1 MLEVVL
7 GWRIALV
14 ILSTWPALCAARATT
29 WPQICLA
36 VGLPSYLSV
45 SLPLSLSLTFVKRSS
60 IEFNR
65 RLFCALPFQKMIT
78 RWAHS
83 MSCWAVRIVVRS
95 ASCPSSWH
103 NCVRNWPCLYSPVSA
118 GILFL
123 YILNIYILYI
133 SYIYLSLSLSVE
145 ITHRFQSARED
156 VRALLLQCLLP
167 WLQNMELVAT
177 SVPPATPLSYIMVS
191 LGSRRRLMK
200 GVKRG
205 FSWCLSY
212 CFFITLQAKC
222 FASSKVRKAETV

>member
-45 SLPLSLSLTFVKRSS
+45 SLPLSLFLTFVKRSS

-65 RLFCALPFQKMIT
+65 RLFCALPFQKMTT

-83 MSCWAVRIVVRS
+83 MSCWAVRIVVHS

-103 NCVRNWPCLYSPVSA
+103 NCVRNWPCPYSPVSA

-133 SYIYLSLSLSVE
+133 SYIYLSLSLCRNYASFSE
-145 ITHRFQSARED
+145 RTWGCASSAAA
-156 VRALLLQCLLP
+156 VSAA
-167 WLQNMELVAT
+167 LVAEHGAGRNEC
-177 SVPPATPLSYIMVS
+177 ATCHAPLVYY
-191 LGSRRRLMK
+191 GK
-200 GVKRG
+200 FK
-205 FSWCLSY
+205 
-212 CFFITLQAKC
+212 
-222 FASSKVRKAETV
+222 